1 MKNMPVNLLLRRA
14 IKCLLSQKN
23 NALPLV
29 ALIALSP
36 VAISQTITGWTSYSI
51 PVAGGGTL
59 GYQVAQVTCRG
70 GINTDYL
77 ESEYRDLAYTPPS
90 GPVQYASPIWMS
102 NDSTTFDGKCTSNYG
117 KTSPVLIEFGAGAYI
132 LFNYL
137 ENAAALYATVAPK
150 YIVLGVSYAPPG
162 NASSAQYTNSET
174 TKTTQTVDT
183 SFSNNVTVSVTA
195 GLTILGTGGSASSS
209 YGYTQTADT
218 SNAVSVSQNYLNQYT
233 VPGVGNSFSPVNHDD
248 DVIWL
253 WLNPVAIFTAGQN
266 GALVWNGYRFD
277 QSDPLDDVHVIGVLA
292 GYLNGHI
299 SIPPSISNDLA
310 RTWAPTTLSGGGPAL
325 TTQDYLNILAADP
338 LASPGTDPTVTSSSY
353 VPTLGVNGTTTDGRF
368 TQAADTTSFY
378 YEQAGPQGSPIKET
392 YTAVNTN
399 ENVITNTNTYQ
410 NEVDISATG
419 NFSILKF
426 TAADKMTWTTKKSSS
441 TDTTSAITSS
451 LTIVGPPCSGTS
463 TTSCTPEYAG
473 PAEFSIFV
481 DNLWGSFMFYPHQ

>member
-1 MKNMPVNLLLRRA
+1 MPVNLLLRRA
-14 IKCLLSQKN
+14 LKCLISQKN
-23 NALPLV
+23 NVLPIV

-36 VAISQTITGWTSYSI
+36 VAVSQTITGWTSYSI

-59 GYQVAQVTCRG
+59 SYQVAQVSCSG

-77 ESEYRDLAYTPPS
+77 ESEYRNIEYTPPS
-90 GPVQYASPIWMS
+90 GAAQGASPIWMS
-102 NDSTTFDGKCTSNYG
+102 PDGNTYDGKCSSNYG
-117 KTSPVLIEFGAGAYI
+117 KTSPVLIQFGSGAYI

-137 ENAAALYATVAPK
+137 QNAAALYATVAPK

-162 NASSAQYTNSET
+162 NGSTAQYSNSST
-174 TKTTQTVDT
+174 TKTTQSVDT
-183 SFSNNVTVSVTA
+183 SFTNNVSVSVSA
-195 GLTILGTGGSASSS
+195 GLKILGTGGSVSSS

-218 SNAVSVSQNYLNQYT
+218 TNSVSVSQNYLNQYT

-299 SIPPSISNDLA
+299 SMPPSISNDLA

-325 TTQDYLNILAADP
+325 NTQDYLNILAADV
-338 LASPGTDPTVTSSSY
+338 LASSGTDPNVTSSSY
-353 VPTLGVNGTTTDGRF
+353 VPTLGTNSTTTDGRF

-392 YTAVNTN
+392 YTAINTN

-419 NFSILKF
+419 GFTIFKF

-473 PAEFSIFV
+473 PAEFSVFV
-481 DNLWGSFMFYPHQ
+481 DNLWGSFMFYQHQ